1 MHRPMFTLVMG
12 PPAPPERYTVSPHT
26 KINARFLGLF
36 SDFPFWRFRLTR
48 NVNVHEWHIDGNI
61 SPEMSWRRTELE
73 HFTRNVIKYRRP
85 GNPHTNRSLDALTFA
100 RSMLYKTYCGRPS
113 QSDDWEIAKTT
124 QYKPKHPNR
133 G

>member
-1 MHRPMFTLVMG
+1 MEKNGIRTLH
-12 PPAPPERYTVSPHT
+12 PEC
-26 KINARFLGLF
+26 N
-36 SDFPFWRFRLTR
+36 
-48 NVNVHEWHIDGNI
+48 
-61 SPEMSWRRTELE
+61 
-73 HFTRNVIKYRRP
+73 YRRP